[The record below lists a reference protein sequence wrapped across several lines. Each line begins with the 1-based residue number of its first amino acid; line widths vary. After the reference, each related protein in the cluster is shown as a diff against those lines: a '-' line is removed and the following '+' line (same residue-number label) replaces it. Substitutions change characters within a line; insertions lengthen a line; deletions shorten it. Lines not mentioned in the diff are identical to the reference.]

1 MDNQKR
7 ENLLNLALDATEEE
21 RLKSVNLNVG
31 YDPGEKT
38 WELIVRYNGSLES
51 LRDEG
56 IRVDE
61 LAAGYAVLVVP
72 ESRIEQVSAMEQ
84 IVYIEKPKRL
94 FFASNM
100 ARAASCLSTIQTSS
114 GSGTGGVG
122 AGAGVISGLES
133 GLTGRGVLVA
143 VIDSGIDYFHS
154 DFRNPDGTT
163 RIGLLADQDRDRIYT
178 REEINA
184 ALETGSRSS
193 ALELVPSTDPSG
205 HGTAVAAIAAGN
217 GREGNGVYRGV
228 AYESELMVVKLG
240 TPLTDSFPRT
250 TQLMKALDLV
260 VRRAQDMNRPLA
272 VNISFGNT
280 YGSHDGTSLL
290 ETFINDMSGIGRNVI
305 VAGTGNEG
313 TGAGHRAGSLV
324 MGQEENAQ
332 LSIAPY
338 ETGMG
343 VQLWKSYVDQ
353 FSIRLVTPSGEIIG
367 PIDSR
372 LGPQEL
378 RYGGTQILIYYGKPS
393 PFSRAQEVYFDFL
406 PVRDYLDSGIWTFR
420 LTPERIVTGRYD
432 MWLPSR
438 GILNPSTRFLRP
450 VPETT
455 LTIPSTAANVISVGA
470 YDDSY
475 RAYADFSGRGFT
487 RQTGQVKPDLA
498 APGVDIVT
506 ARRGGGYEAVTGTSF
521 AAPFVTGSAA
531 LLMQWGIL
539 QGNDPFL
546 YGEKVK
552 AYFTRGAR
560 HLPGYDVW
568 PNERLGYGTLCV
580 RDSLPLG
587 NS

>member
-1 MDNQKR
+1 MENQKR

-31 YDPGEKT
+31 YDPEEKT
-38 WELIVRYNGSLES
+38 WELIVRYNGSLEA
-51 LRDEG
+51 LRNEG

-72 ESRIEQVSAMEQ
+72 ESRIDQVSAMEQ

-143 VIDSGIDYFHS
+143 VIDSGIDYFHP

-260 VRRAQDMNRPLA
+260 VRRARDMNRPLA

-280 YGSHDGTSLL
+280 YGSH
-290 ETFINDMSGIGRNVI
+290 E
-305 VAGTGNEG
+305 
-313 TGAGHRAGSLV
+313 
-324 MGQEENAQ
+324 
-332 LSIAPY
+332 PY
-338 ETGMG
+338 
-343 VQLWKSYVDQ
+343 
-353 FSIRLVTPSGEIIG
+353 
-367 PIDSR
+367 
-372 LGPQEL
+372 
-378 RYGGTQILIYYGKPS
+378 
-393 PFSRAQEVYFDFL
+393 
-406 PVRDYLDSGIWTFR
+406 
-420 LTPERIVTGRYD
+420 
-432 MWLPSR
+432 
-438 GILNPSTRFLRP
+438 N
-450 VPETT
+450 
-455 LTIPSTAANVISVGA
+455 
-470 YDDSY
+470 
-475 RAYADFSGRGFT
+475 
-487 RQTGQVKPDLA
+487 
-498 APGVDIVT
+498 
-506 ARRGGGYEAVTGTSF
+506 
-521 AAPFVTGSAA
+521 
-531 LLMQWGIL
+531 
-539 QGNDPFL
+539 
-546 YGEKVK
+546 
-552 AYFTRGAR
+552 
-560 HLPGYDVW
+560 
-568 PNERLGYGTLCV
+568 
-580 RDSLPLG
+580 
-587 NS
+587 

>member
-1 MDNQKR
+1 MENQKR

-143 VIDSGIDYFHS
+143 VIDSGIDYFHP

-260 VRRAQDMNRPLA
+260 VRRARDMNRPLA

-290 ETFINDMSGIGRNVI
+290 ETFINDMSNIGRNVI

-353 FSIRLVTPSGEIIG
+353 FSIRLVTPSGEVIG

-372 LGPQEL
+372 LGPQTL
-378 RYGGTQILIYYGKPS
+378 RYGGTRILIYYGKPS

-420 LTPERIVTGRYD
+420 LTPERIVTGQYD

-487 RQTGQVKPDLA
+487 RQTQQVKPDLA

-580 RDSLPLG
+580 RDSLPV
-587 NS
+587 

>member
-31 YDPGEKT
+31 YDPEEKT
-38 WELIVRYNGSLES
+38 WELIVRHNGSLEA
-51 LRDEG
+51 LRNEG

-72 ESRIEQVSAMEQ
+72 ESRIDQVSAMEQ

-184 ALETGSRSS
+184 ALETGSRTS
-193 ALELVPSTDPSG
+193 ALALVPSTDPSG

-367 PIDSR
+367 PIHSR
-372 LGPQEL
+372 LGPQTL

-580 RDSLPLG
+580 RDSLPV
-587 NS
+587 

>member
-1 MDNQKR
+1 MENQKR

-31 YDPGEKT
+31 YDPEEKT
-38 WELIVRYNGSLES
+38 WELIVRHNGSLEA
-51 LRDEG
+51 LRNEG

-72 ESRIEQVSAMEQ
+72 ESRIDQVSAMEQ

-260 VRRAQDMNRPLA
+260 VRRARDMNRPLA
-272 VNISFGNT
+272 VNISFENT

-290 ETFINDMSGIGRNVI
+290 ETFINDMSNIGRNVI

-353 FSIRLVTPSGEIIG
+353 FSIRLVTPSGEVIG

-372 LGPQEL
+372 LGPQTL
-378 RYGGTQILIYYGKPS
+378 RYGGTRILIYYGKPS

-438 GILNPSTRFLRP
+438 GLLNPSTRFLRP

-487 RQTGQVKPDLA
+487 RQTQQVKPDLA

-580 RDSLPLG
+580 RDSLPV
-587 NS
+587 